1 MLHQP
6 VAQALAPQ
14 KRSILPSIVL
24 IVALLMAVAAAAFG
38 FYEQSRTE
46 TVLIALKP
54 LVYGQQITNEDLGT
68 IEVPLHRPQQL
79 AGITDAAAV
88 VGKWASGD
96 VRANE
101 QLQPAMLL
109 DKAPDQPVYPSG
121 EELNKDMVV
130 LPLSTETIGPLTHRD
145 VLNIGF
151 NDTTGDPT
159 RCTGAGGTATPSIG
173 VDGKPQPYACRLIT
187 GANVLFVDD
196 ATKIAYLELT
206 PDAAHAVW
214 SVQAAEL
221 TIWGE
226 RYGQASVPVPNMDRI
241 DIGQVNPEMVV
252 LPQPAGQPSADA
264 AAPTTQPV
272 EGSQP

>member
-1 MLHQP
+1 MFHQP

-54 LVYGQQITNEDLGT
+54 LVYGQQITTEDLGT

-159 RCTGAGGTATPSIG
+159 RCTGAGGTATPSVG
-173 VDGKPQPYACRLIT
+173 VDGEPQPYACRLIT
-187 GANVLFVDD
+187 GANVLHVDD
-196 ATKIAYLELT
+196 AKQIAYIELT

-214 SVQAAEL
+214 SVQAAQL

-226 RYGQASVPVPNMDRI
+226 RYGQASAPVPNMDRI
-241 DIGQVNPEMVV
+241 DIGQVKPDMVV
-252 LPQPAGQPSADA
+252 LPQPAGQPSVDGASPVA
-264 AAPTTQPV
+264 QPV
-272 EGSQP
+272 EGNQP